1 VTNIF
6 ILLCASALAGLAIGL
21 VFFRAEAIMLA
32 SPFVAL
38 LAAALL
44 HHHGFGL
51 VRDALILVGSL
62 TALQGSYLLGACMR
76 YLTMDDGR
84 DRRDPISQ
92 PDPPKRPS
100 ALANDRNLFRT
111 ENRRP

>member
-1 VTNIF
+1 VTIIF
-6 ILLCASALAGLAIGL
+6 FLLCASALAGLAIGL

-62 TALQGSYLLGACMR
+62 TALQSSYLLGAGMR
-76 YLTMDDGR
+76 YLTMDEIDR
-84 DRRDPISQ
+84 DSVSQ